1 MTQTVER
8 PKIQVLEKPSVKVS
22 EAKKLVGASR
32 VAQRQQMQRYVLIS
46 VGCCLLF
53 FASFPLAYWRVSQSD
68 RYGVGPL
75 NSASPDQSSRMPLE
89 ED

>member
-1 MTQTVER
+1 MTQTAER
-8 PKIQVLEKPSVKVS
+8 PKIQVAEKPTVKVS
-22 EAKKLVGASR
+22 GTKQLLGTSR
-32 VAQRQQMQRYVLIS
+32 VAQRHQMQKYVLIS